1 MARNTFDQDE
11 TLEKGFS
18 MYHVKRLAD
27 YAKPYK
33 KTIFLSIMLMVVA
46 SCCTL
51 LAPYFIKVA
60 LDDLIPT
67 KDIEGLI
74 WLSVWFTLSIV
85 VTSVIMK
92 HRFKH
97 MGLVG
102 QNMLIDMRHDLFVNL
117 QKLPFSYYDN
127 RPHGKILVRVVNYIN
142 SLSDL
147 LSNGFINL
155 VADIVTVLLTIV
167 FMLFLDVRLTLISL
181 LGIPLLMCIMYPLKA
196 IQRKAFQ
203 KLSTK
208 QSNMNAYVHESIS
221 GMRVTQAFAH
231 EQESMQVNKEV
242 CEQYS
247 SAWMKAVR
255 VNFLIWPVM
264 DMVSTLT
271 VSTIYLSA
279 VYLFKLDISI
289 GVLIAFVGYVWRFW
303 GPITNI
309 GNFYNNIINAMA
321 YLERIF
327 ELMDEK
333 PNVKDVEEATELP
346 KIEGKVEFEEVCFA
360 YDDDNRILKGVSFE
374 AKQGERVAIVGPT
387 GSGKTTIINLISRFY
402 NISEGRILIDGHD
415 ISKVTLK
422 SLREQMGVMMQDSFI
437 FSGTIMDNIRYGK
450 LDATDEEVIAASK
463 VVRAHEF
470 IMELEEGYYTT
481 VNERGDRLSVGQR
494 QLISFA
500 RALLANPK
508 ILILDEAT
516 SSIDSQTEILLQE
529 GLDELLKGR
538 TSFVIAHRLST
549 IKNSDKIMYI
559 ADGKIIEE
567 GTHDE
572 LITLGGNYCHL
583 YTTQYELLKAM

>member
-333 PNVKDVEEATELP
+333 PNVKDVEGATELP